1 MAISFTLSSTTYF
14 SQGSVAAFIT
24 HGGIFNDE
32 FVANLQ
38 RICSQKNFENE
49 LAFGR
54 ARGKSVMW
62 WFFFTDYPT
71 QNHPLCGHYT
81 NQPSLADTSC

>member
-1 MAISFTLSSTTYF
+1 VAISFTLSSTTYF
-14 SQGSVAAFIT
+14 SQGSVAAFIR

-62 WFFFTDYPT
+62 WFFLLITPPKTTRYAAII
-71 QNHPLCGHYT
+71 QINLH
-81 NQPSLADTSC
+81 